1 MTWRTMLRRPTFL
14 IPVGIMALIGAV
26 WLVTTVSAAQP
37 KTLDQRTVEVA
48 QQIQCPVCNGESV
61 ADSPSLKAAEMRNV
75 IRQQLAEGRSEQQ
88 VLDYFKSVYGADI
101 LESPPRQGF
110 TSLIWIMP
118 VLMLLAGLVAVVT
131 LAREW
136 QRQARLAGAARVG
149 EDDHADDATLT
160 TLTADERQ
168 ALTDLL
174 RREVAA
180 DEGLPL
186 AGREDG

>member
-1 MTWRTMLRRPTFL
+1 MTWRKILRRPTFI
-14 IPVGIMALIGAV
+14 IPVAIVLLIGAV
-26 WLVTTVSAAQP
+26 WLVTTISAAQP
-37 KTLDQRTVEVA
+37 KSLDQRALEVA

-61 ADSPSLKAAEMRNV
+61 ADSPSLKAAEMRSV
-75 IRQQLAEGRSEQQ
+75 IRQQLAAGRSEQQ
-88 VLDYFKSVYGADI
+88 VLDYFSSVYGNDI

-110 TSLIWIMP
+110 TSLIWLMP
-118 VLMLLAGLVAVVT
+118 VVMLLAGVVAVVT

-136 QRQARLAGAARVG
+136 QRQARLAGVTQAS
-149 EDDHADDATLT
+149 EDDPDGVALS
-160 TLTADERQ
+160 ADERR
-168 ALTDLL
+168 ALTQLL

>member
-1 MTWRTMLRRPTFL
+1 MTWRTMFRRPSFM
-14 IPVGIMALIGAV
+14 IPIAVVLVIGVV
-26 WLVTTVSAAQP
+26 WLVTAVSAAQP
-37 KTLDQRTVEVA
+37 KSLDERTLEVA
-48 QQIQCPVCNGESV
+48 HQIQCPVCNGESV
-61 ADSPSLKAAEMRNV
+61 ADSPSLKAAEMRAV

-88 VLDYFKSVYGADI
+88 VLDYFSQVYGSDI

-118 VLMLLAGLVAVVT
+118 LLMLLAGTAAVVV

-136 QRQARLAGAARVG
+136 QRQAPGAGRIVATDELG
-149 EDDHADDATLT
+149 DDLTLSP
-160 TLTADERQ
+160 DERQ
-168 ALTDLL
+168 ALTALL

-186 AGREDG
+186 RGREDT

>member
-1 MTWRTMLRRPTFL
+1 MTWRTMLRRPAFI
-14 IPVGIMALIGAV
+14 IPVAVVLLIGAV
-26 WLVTTVSAAQP
+26 WLVTAISAAQP
-37 KTLDQRTVEVA
+37 KTLDQRTHEVA

-61 ADSPSLKAAEMRNV
+61 ADSPSLKAAEMRSV

-88 VLDYFKSVYGADI
+88 VLDYFQGVYGNDI
-101 LESPPRQGF
+101 LESPPQQGF
-110 TSLIWIMP
+110 TSLIWLMP
-118 VLMLLAGLVAVVT
+118 VLMLVAGGVAVFTV
-131 LAREW
+131 AREW
-136 QRQARLAGAARVG
+136 QRQARLAAVTQAS
-149 EDDHADDATLT
+149 EDDLDNVALSP
-160 TLTADERQ
+160 DERQ